1 MDKPMAKSKRKW
13 LVYYLFLTLVVS
25 SFVVIEPALYDLLMF
40 LIILVC
46 FLFSF
51 YRFTRDL
58 IFPLVIVCIFLISNL
73 LSLFLQNEIW
83 VSLLFGGITFY
94 LALTWIGLIGMG
106 PYLKPLALQFIV
118 KGYLFSACFASLIG
132 IFAYFDL
139 LPSSEQYLMY
149 DRAKAFFKDPNVFGP
164 FLVMPALFAISR
176 MEIREISVA
185 KKTLYFIIF
194 MLLTSGIVISFS
206 RAAWANYAISLSIYL
221 ILFKKADLRKR
232 LKTLFILL
240 LVGFPVLLYF
250 TQLPLV
256 ENLLAS
262 RLSYQ
267 NYDESRFDTQKA
279 AFLAGL
285 SHPFGIGPGQS
296 DIVFRYSPHSLYMRL
311 FSENGV
317 VGLFSFVLFVL
328 ISMRRSFLS
337 YWSTNNNSSVL
348 FLIIFASLVGLAFN
362 SFFVDTLHWRHFW
375 LLLAFAWV
383 PAIEQTEKRRRSL
396 Y

>member
-1 MDKPMAKSKRKW
+1 MTKSKNKW
-13 LVYYLFLTLVVS
+13 LKYYLFLTLSVS
-25 SFVVIEPALYDLLMF
+25 SFVIIEPAFYDLLMV
-40 LIILVC
+40 LIILVG

-58 IFPLVIVCIFLISNL
+58 IFPLVVVCIFLISNL
-73 LSLFLQNEIW
+73 LSLLLQNEIGA
-83 VSLLFGGITFY
+83 SILFSGITLY

-106 PYLKPLALQFIV
+106 IKPPTLQFIV
-118 KGYLFSACFASLIG
+118 NGYLFSACFAALIG

-176 MEIREISVA
+176 TEILEISVA
-185 KKTLYFIIF
+185 KKIFYFFIF
-194 MLLTSGIVISFS
+194 ILLTTGIIISFS
-206 RAAWANYAISLSIYL
+206 RAAWGNYAISLSIYL
-221 ILFKKADLRKR
+221 IVFKKADLRKR
-232 LKTLFILL
+232 FKTLFILL
-240 LVGFPVLLYF
+240 LVGFPVLIYF
-250 TQLPLV
+250 TQIPLV

-285 SHPFGIGPGQS
+285 FHPFGIGPGQS
-296 DIVFRYSPHSLYMRL
+296 DIIFRYSPHSLYMRL

-328 ISMRRSFLS
+328 ISLRRSFQS
-337 YWSTNNNSSVL
+337 YWFTKNNNSVL

-375 LLLAFAWV
+375 LILAFAWV
-383 PAIEQTEKRRRSL
+383 PAIEQKEKRKGSL